1 MVKNTT
7 LRLVRKTI
15 LVVLDLL
22 KSTCFRKPKWFFDP
36 SFWFEKPKIIVVTL
50 EGDPKLVLDEEEVGY
65 DPFEFLVN
73 DRFKNLIFS
82 RLLLGENTL

>member
-1 MVKNTT
+1 
-7 LRLVRKTI
+7 
-15 LVVLDLL
+15 
-22 KSTCFRKPKWFFDP
+22 
-36 SFWFEKPKIIVVTL
+36 VTL

-73 DRFKNLIFS
+73 DRLKNLPFS